1 MSMEGIY
8 LLERGIF
15 LRLVER
21 EKKKE
26 DGGEG
31 VRTYTLTGPR
41 RPRQISILAKLETDM
56 EA

>member
-1 MSMEGIY
+1 MEGIY

-21 EKKKE
+21 EKE

>member
-1 MSMEGIY
+1 MEGIY

-21 EKKKE
+21 EKKEE

>member
-1 MSMEGIY
+1 MEGIY

-21 EKKKE
+21 EKKE